1 MRLIRDLDELHRA
14 SRDLALDEGLG
25 GVLVPTMGALH
36 DGHASLIRQG
46 ARLARAGSMTTGCVV
61 TIFVNPTQFNDP
73 RDFSRY
79 PRTIDADLEICERA
93 GASIVVVPGIET
105 IYPPDETIET
115 PPLPP
120 VASEPGLE
128 DAHRPGHFSGVCQVV
143 LRLFRLLRPSA
154 AVFGEKDWQ
163 QLQVIRAMTNRFAP
177 RIEILPGP
185 TVRSPDGLA
194 LSSRNSLLSAQDRPR
209 ALALSRAL
217 DAARRRSD
225 PAAAEAAMVEVLA
238 ASGIDVEYA
247 VVRDAETLL
256 AITGPGPPSR
266 ARALVAGRVGGIR
279 LIDNTAWPS

>member
-1 MRLIRDLDELHRA
+1 MELLADNA
-14 SRDLALDEGLG
+14 SLLAWRESAGPAIF
-25 GVLVPTMGALH
+25 VPTMGALH
-36 DGHASLIRQG
+36 EGHAQLVRRG
-46 ARLARAGSMTTGCVV
+46 VALARGSRVASAGCVV
-61 TIFVNPTQFNDP
+61 SIFVNPTQFNDP
-73 RDFSRY
+73 SDLARY
-79 PRTIDADLEICERA
+79 PRTLEADLATCRAA
-93 GASIVVVPGIET
+93 GAAAVYAPSPAD
-105 IYPPDETIET
+105 IYPPGQDIPV
-115 PPLPP
+115 PPLPD
-120 VASEPGLE
+120 VATRPGLE
-128 DAHRPGHFSGVCQVV
+128 DAHRPGHFAGVCQVV
-143 LRLFRLLRPSA
+143 LRLFTLVRPAA

-185 TVRSPDGLA
+185 TVRSLDGLA